1 MGLLFGLLGGL
12 CMVMGILTAL
22 EVVPLVHDALT
33 WMFWFIVSALLL
45 LISIVF
51 AIGSKGGK
59 EYE

>member
-1 MGLLFGLLGGL
+1 MGWFFGLLGGL